1 MSRKHP
7 YEPNYSGYAFQDSD
21 PDRISSK
28 RDEFG
33 LYYKKHRERGPRIKK
48 KQFLTKLTGNFKV
61 QFEDGSIEK
70 FIINDSETAIRENNE
85 IASDSP
91 LALGA
96 HKCKIGE
103 YYNIPGGKVLL
114 IEKNLDWLD
123 MPRSKRDDPYKNV
136 KWNFNSN
143 KKKKDVSEKERK
155 DDFLEMYLKA
165 QKGKKE
171 ESETVIEEK
180 KEKKK
185 EELKIEKIQES
196 EERERKLEE
205 TGLIPKIKS
214 SSKDD
219 TIDNYAR
226 WKAKKENK
234 IKENK
239 YDAKTIFAVICLI
252 VLIVSIVA
260 LIYIVFTGGYR
271 GDNNCATTFECT
283 DPQISDT
290 TVSWLLLFLLTIPY
304 VGFVMTICMLPAFG
318 VAPLIL
324 RSIIVLILSS
334 KTRARIGWV
343 LSKILK

>member
-48 KQFLTKLTGNFKV
+48 KQFLTRLTGNFKV
-61 QFEDGSIEK
+61 QFEDGSVEK

-96 HKCKIGE
+96 HKCKTGE

-114 IEKNLDWLD
+114 IEKDLDWLEIQ
-123 MPRSKRDDPYKNV
+123 RSKRENPYKNV
-136 KWNFNSN
+136 KWTFNVD
-143 KKKKDVSEKERK
+143 KKKKEEPEKERK

-165 QKGKKE
+165 QKEKKE
-171 ESETVIEEK
+171 EN
-180 KEKKK
+180 K
-185 EELKIEKIQES
+185 EEIVQKKREEPKIEKIQEK
-196 EERERKLEE
+196 EEKVRRRELEE
-205 TGLIPKIKS
+205 TGLIPKME
-214 SSKDD
+214 SSKETD
-219 TIDNYAR
+219 TIDNYAK

-234 IKENK
+234 TKENN
-239 YDAKTIFAVICLI
+239 YDVKTIFAIICFV

-271 GDNNCATTFECT
+271 GDNNCATIFECA
-283 DPQISDT
+283 DSQISDT
-290 TVSWLLLFLLTIPY
+290 TASWFLLILLTIPY

-324 RSIIVLILSS
+324 RSIIVLMLSS
-334 KTRARIGWV
+334 KTREGVIKV
-343 LSKILK
+343 LGLIFK